1 MYLVCD
7 YSEYRRYFV
16 LSVFCPSTRTKN
28 VLFRYSF
35 KDISVNSIQSVWFHS
50 CRRVAFSL
58 QVKYHATFFWER
70 VNNDGFVCFFFASET
85 AAAFLC
91 MNSTSGFLFL
101 FLFSS
106 DWYYA
111 RSPFL
116 NPKMSSDIVG
126 QLYELT
132 DVQFD
137 LASRGY
143 DLDAAWPAFAR

>member
-1 MYLVCD
+1 M
-7 YSEYRRYFV
+7 
-16 LSVFCPSTRTKN
+16 
-28 VLFRYSF
+28 
-35 KDISVNSIQSVWFHS
+35 
-50 CRRVAFSL
+50 
-58 QVKYHATFFWER
+58 
-70 VNNDGFVCFFFASET
+70 NNDVGFFFLRET
-85 AAAFLC
+85 AVSLLL
-91 MNSTSGFLFL
+91 MNEHYLSLIC
-101 FLFSS
+101 LFSS

-116 NPKMSSDIVG
+116 NSKMSSDIVG

>member
-1 MYLVCD
+1 MMQGFFVRETATSLLLMN
-7 YSEYRRYFV
+7 EYY
-16 LSVFCPSTRTKN
+16 
-28 VLFRYSF
+28 
-35 KDISVNSIQSVWFHS
+35 
-50 CRRVAFSL
+50 
-58 QVKYHATFFWER
+58 
-70 VNNDGFVCFFFASET
+70 FFFR
-85 AAAFLC
+85 C
-91 MNSTSGFLFL
+91 LFL
-101 FLFSS
+101 S

-116 NPKMSSDIVG
+116 NSKMSSDIVG

>member
-1 MYLVCD
+1 MPV
-7 YSEYRRYFV
+7 
-16 LSVFCPSTRTKN
+16 
-28 VLFRYSF
+28 
-35 KDISVNSIQSVWFHS
+35 
-50 CRRVAFSL
+50 
-58 QVKYHATFFWER
+58 FFWVR
-70 VNNDGFVCFFFASET
+70 VNNDVFVFVVGFFFLQVKLLLL
-85 AAAFLC
+85 FYVW
-91 MNSTSGFLFL
+91 MNTTSVFL

>member
-1 MYLVCD
+1 M
-7 YSEYRRYFV
+7 
-16 LSVFCPSTRTKN
+16 
-28 VLFRYSF
+28 
-35 KDISVNSIQSVWFHS
+35 
-50 CRRVAFSL
+50 
-58 QVKYHATFFWER
+58 
-70 VNNDGFVCFFFASET
+70 NNDVGFFFLRET
-85 AAAFLC
+85 AVSLLL
-91 MNSTSGFLFL
+91 MNEHYLSFIC
-101 FLFSS
+101 LFSS

-116 NPKMSSDIVG
+116 NSKMSSDIVG

>member
-1 MYLVCD
+1 M
-7 YSEYRRYFV
+7 
-16 LSVFCPSTRTKN
+16 
-28 VLFRYSF
+28 
-35 KDISVNSIQSVWFHS
+35 
-50 CRRVAFSL
+50 
-58 QVKYHATFFWER
+58 
-70 VNNDGFVCFFFASET
+70 FFFASET